1 MSSIVIINEEDII
14 YEEDLNMKQYLMGE
28 PSGQNLTICNYL
40 GNITV
45 NKKDRT
51 YHRLKICEFASPKL
65 QEIEYKS
72 VDLDSDLR
80 LKVNEKLSSNNIENN
95 TFA

>member
-1 MSSIVIINEEDII
+1 LKI
-14 YEEDLNMKQYLMGE
+14 QYPMGG
-28 PSGQNLTICNYL
+28 PSGQNDTTCTFL

-51 YHRLKICEFASPKL
+51 CHGLKICEFASMELK
-65 QEIEYKS
+65 EMTHKS

-80 LKVNEKLSSNNIENN
+80 LKISKELSDDNIENN
-95 TFA
+95 TFE